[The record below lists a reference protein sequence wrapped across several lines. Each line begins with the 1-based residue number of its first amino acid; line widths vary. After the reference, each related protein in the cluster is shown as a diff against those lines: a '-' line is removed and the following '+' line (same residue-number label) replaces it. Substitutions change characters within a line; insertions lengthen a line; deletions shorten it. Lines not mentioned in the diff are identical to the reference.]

1 MMVARNALLGWV
13 AITLTSTACQPPV
26 QEVSRLS
33 EDDVAAIRTFFEV
46 HRQNALASDWAADA
60 ALYAE
65 DAVRLPPNGG
75 PIRGRA
81 AIQAALAQVDTVL
94 DFTVNTVEID
104 GRRDLAY
111 AWNSYSVTS
120 VLGGTA
126 EPITATGK
134 ALVILRKQPDGS
146 WLFHRVI
153 WNSDEPPPA
162 ERGD

>member
-1 MMVARNALLGWV
+1 MFARNAVLGWV
-13 AITLTSTACQPPV
+13 AIALTSTACQPPV

-33 EDDVAAIRTFFEV
+33 EEDVAAIRTFFEV

-65 DAVRLPPNGG
+65 DAVRLPPNGA
-75 PIRGRA
+75 PIRGRT
-81 AIQAALAQVDTVL
+81 AIQAALAQVHTVL

-104 GRRDLAY
+104 GRGDLAY

-120 VLGGTA
+120 VLEGAA
-126 EPITATGK
+126 EATTATGK

-153 WNSDEPPPA
+153 WNSDEPPPD

>member
-1 MMVARNALLGWV
+1 MNVRNRSLVLLALAL
-13 AITLTSTACQPPV
+13 ASTACQPPV

-33 EDDVAAIRTFFEV
+33 EDDVAAIRTVFEV

-60 ALYAE
+60 ALHAE
-65 DAVRLPPNGG
+65 DAVRLPPNGA

-104 GRRDLAY
+104 GRGDLAY
-111 AWNSYSVTS
+111 AWTSYSMSS
-120 VLGGTA
+120 VLEGAA
-126 EPITATGK
+126 EAITATGR

-153 WNSDEPPPA
+153 WNSDLPLPEP
-162 ERGD
+162 E